1 MVSMGGG
8 CGGVVDGVEGT
19 DDRGCGYFMWMDDLT
34 LHISSSSGSSTPPS
48 YSLGTSTR
56 PSYFRDINS
65 QVILGIFQSASIWKA
80 ECSNFWEWK
89 TSWAK
94 KDDKEDQCAS
104 RVEDS
109 SNTNQWGKKEAG
121 SSPSSSEENNQAV
134 DNNVGDQEDPNVNDK
149 QEVKKTDDQEIKN
162 VKDEEGK
169 NVEDQ
174 QVSEADD
181 DTNKDDVGYMRQ
193 PIEDQDGPVRS
204 IGVTVN
210 SDVADFGSEVR
221 DSRNLGVYELWK
233 PSLASHIKTIM
244 WFKKRVHIYSRKNL
258 GSWNQEFSRQHFEG
272 KDDDNN
278 PSYDMDVDD
287 ELINAILYYSNHLDA
302 DDEHNNEVLC
312 DSDKQYFD
320 DQNEFIRDEATS
332 TSEIV
337 EYELIQVFELTYE
350 SVPSLCESFMD
361 FDYGHHHLENMEG
374 MEGEDTAFYNELTR
388 QILLIMD
395 EDDETYTI
403 QRVNCMSRFERRSS
417 IVSGGTYFSWPGSG
431 RSIEVP
437 SWMERLWA
445 GNGGG
450 TGVFIPRV
458 VPPCKSRRRRNNKPK
473 RNNNG
478 VRIVHS

>member
-1 MVSMGGG
+1 M
-8 CGGVVDGVEGT
+8 
-19 DDRGCGYFMWMDDLT
+19 
-34 LHISSSSGSSTPPS
+34 
-48 YSLGTSTR
+48 
-56 PSYFRDINS
+56 
-65 QVILGIFQSASIWKA
+65 Q
-80 ECSNFWEWK
+80 
-89 TSWAK
+89 
-94 KDDKEDQCAS
+94 
-104 RVEDS
+104 
-109 SNTNQWGKKEAG
+109 KKERTIIDQLALVVFSRNHSLIVDERDFLMKTVDDG
-121 SSPSSSEENNQAV
+121 EALDASLVFMSNVDDFDALIRLVPKKSYCSSEYYPRALFTGVTVHEEENNQAV

-233 PSLASHIKTIM
+233 PSIASHIKTIM
-244 WFKKRVHIYSRKNL
+244 WFKKVHIYSRKNL
-258 GSWNQEFSRQHFEG
+258 GILEIKVFMIKHLRARGGFEG
-272 KDDDNN
+272 VWNGYACGYAQDF
-278 PSYDMDVDD
+278 V
-287 ELINAILYYSNHLDA
+287 IDA

-350 SVPSLCESFMD
+350 SVPSLCESFPLRWTLITVI
-361 FDYGHHHLENMEG
+361 HHLETWEG
-374 MEGEDTAFYNELTR
+374 WTQGEDTAFYNELTR